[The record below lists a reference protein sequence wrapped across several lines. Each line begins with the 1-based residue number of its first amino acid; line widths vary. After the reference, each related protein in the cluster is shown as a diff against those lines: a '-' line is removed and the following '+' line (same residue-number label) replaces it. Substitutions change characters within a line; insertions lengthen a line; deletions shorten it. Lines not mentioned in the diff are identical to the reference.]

1 MQPYIVLATTA
12 IGLAVLG
19 YVVFR
24 MDRRDRGR
32 RDKDGQGK

>member
-24 MDRRDRGR
+24 MDRKDRGR
-32 RDKDGQGK
+32 RDKGGHRK